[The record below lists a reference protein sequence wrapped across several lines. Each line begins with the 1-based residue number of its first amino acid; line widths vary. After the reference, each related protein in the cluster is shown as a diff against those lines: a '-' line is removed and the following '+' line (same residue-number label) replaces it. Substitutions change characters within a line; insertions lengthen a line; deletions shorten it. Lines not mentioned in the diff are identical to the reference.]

1 MYTVVPSVKCV
12 PIFERNKVSSVAFW
26 QHGPNCLPIFSLN
39 LNALIL
45 AKCSVDRC
53 VVEALV
59 KRRLGPR
66 GTLGAR
72 RNGDLGEVAPI
83 SKLCLL
89 PSLLQDHWFGFRN
102 LKKWGQ
108 IFCCFPF
115 PVTQEKGNTT
125 SIPGKGDICSGS
137 SRLKV
142 YSSCSK

>member
-1 MYTVVPSVKCV
+1 MYTVVPSVTCV

-59 KRRLGPR
+59 RRRRGSR
-66 GTLGAR
+66 GTWGAR

-83 SKLCLL
+83 S
-89 PSLLQDHWFGFRN
+89 
-102 LKKWGQ
+102 
-108 IFCCFPF
+108 
-115 PVTQEKGNTT
+115 
-125 SIPGKGDICSGS
+125 
-137 SRLKV
+137 
-142 YSSCSK
+142 